1 MAVAKL
7 TSKGQ
12 LVIPQVI
19 RQHLHLQQGDSVDF
33 IIQDDGEVVVR
44 PATRDVRDL
53 KNILPK
59 PKKAVS
65 LEEMDRAVRE
75 GAGKAL

>member
-12 LVIPQVI
+12 LVIPQTI
-19 RQHLHLQQGDSVDF
+19 RQHLHLQRGDSVDF

-75 GAGKAL
+75 GAAKAL

>member
-1 MAVAKL
+1 MTL
-7 TSKGQ
+7 TEVR
-12 LVIPQVI
+12 LAIDYRPQAI

-65 LEEMDRAVRE
+65 LEKMDRAVRE
-75 GAGKAL
+75 GAAKAL

>member
-12 LVIPQVI
+12 LVIPQAI
-19 RQHLHLQQGDSVDF
+19 RQYLSLQQGDSVDF
-33 IIQDDGEVVVR
+33 IIQDNGEVVVR
-44 PATRDVRDL
+44 PATRDVREL

-65 LEEMDRAVRE
+65 LEDMDRAVRE
-75 GAGKAL
+75 GAGKSL

>member
-65 LEEMDRAVRE
+65 LAEMDRAVRE
-75 GAGKAL
+75 GVAKAL